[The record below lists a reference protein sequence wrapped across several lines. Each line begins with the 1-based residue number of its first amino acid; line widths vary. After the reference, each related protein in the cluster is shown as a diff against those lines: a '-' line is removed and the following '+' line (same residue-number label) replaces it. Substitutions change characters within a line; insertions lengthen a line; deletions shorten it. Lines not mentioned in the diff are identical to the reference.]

1 MNSTLAP
8 LLAVLL
14 PLGLHAQTAPTLQTH
29 DFNTGQPHSFTSV
42 GNTATIV
49 AGGADIWQAA
59 DSFVFNYFAVTND
72 FDFRLRVLSVEDA
85 DGGGFARTGLMV
97 RDALT
102 AGSRHM
108 MVPVNANNT
117 SQTIYR
123 TRAGD
128 NALDNGTLIP
138 AFGSNSWVRLTRH
151 GNVFAD
157 FMSANGTNW
166 TPIYQFDGAK
176 EGDGA
181 FTNAVMYLGIATSS
195 HDAGKTTTAVVGDLG
210 VTPLAARLGPPVVP
224 AEPAPDAP
232 QGFVEVTTGIPVF
245 YRWQANGVNLA
256 DVTNATLAASGTAN
270 YSAQLREIEP
280 GAPLVFS
287 VVAGGEQPIRYSAK
301 DLPAG
306 LSLDSKRGLV
316 TGSLKTSGEFTFSV
330 LAKNS
335 VGKAETKIKLVTGTR
350 VAMTPPMGWNSY
362 DPGAPA
368 SPRPKRWPMPPR

>member
-1 MNSTLAP
+1 MKSTLAP

-14 PLGLHAQTAPTLQTH
+14 PLGLHAQTAPPSHLGGITLQTH
-29 DFNTGQPHSFTSV
+29 DFNTGQPHSFTSD

-59 DSFVFNYFAVTND
+59 DSFVFNYLAVTND

-128 NALDNGTLIP
+128 NALDNGTVIP
-138 AFGSNSWVRLTRH
+138 AFGSNSWVRLVRH
-151 GNVFAD
+151 GNVFTD

-195 HDAGKTTTAVVGDLG
+195 HDAGKTTTAVVSDLG
-210 VTPLAARLGPPVVP
+210 VTPFAARLGTTATT
-224 AEPAPDAP
+224 AEPAPAAP
-232 QGFVEVTTGIPVF
+232 QGFVEHLLS
-245 YRWQANGVNLA
+245 YWR
-256 DVTNATLAASGTAN
+256 
-270 YSAQLREIEP
+270 
-280 GAPLVFS
+280 
-287 VVAGGEQPIRYSAK
+287 
-301 DLPAG
+301 PA
-306 LSLDSKRGLV
+306 
-316 TGSLKTSGEFTFSV
+316 
-330 LAKNS
+330 
-335 VGKAETKIKLVTGTR
+335 
-350 VAMTPPMGWNSY
+350 
-362 DPGAPA
+362 
-368 SPRPKRWPMPPR
+368 PPRR